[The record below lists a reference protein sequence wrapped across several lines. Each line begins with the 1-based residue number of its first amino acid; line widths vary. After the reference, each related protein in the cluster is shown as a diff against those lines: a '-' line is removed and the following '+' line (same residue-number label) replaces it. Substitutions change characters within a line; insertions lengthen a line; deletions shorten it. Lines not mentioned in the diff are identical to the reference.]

1 MQKEKKEI
9 DLTAFKEVIKRQ
21 LKNEMPGIKQKVEIL
36 VDYGFRKDVDLLT
49 NVMVDDGN
57 YDRSRRH
64 TLMNEAWQSVG
75 ISVHQHYEFDYFVVF
90 LFSTYLEPIT
100 SCSCQVM

>member
-1 MQKEKKEI
+1 
-9 DLTAFKEVIKRQ
+9 
-21 LKNEMPGIKQKVEIL
+21 MPDIKQKVEIL

-49 NVMVDDGN
+49 NIMIDDGN

-75 ISVHQHYEFDYFVVF
+75 ISVHQHYEFDFLVVF

-100 SCSCQVM
+100 NCNCELM